1 MGGQGQVRK
10 IREVYAEL
18 ERLNRQAL
26 DPAAHQN
33 PTRMNQ
39 LNQEMKRLRASVG
52 EQTLGDRVES
62 GLGAV
67 FASSAGSVANAAG
80 LAAETAGEFVRAW
93 EGVGDKE
100 IARNRA
106 DMTRKILETGR
117 LTDGRPVTPGMRP
130 QLEEALARYEAE
142 HAAAEPQKSFQERH
156 PVLTKAK
163 TGLYGFA
170 DRAGEDAVRLTAEAK
185 DGLGAAGR
193 LAVDAGIA
201 GGQMG
206 LDVFTAAL
214 TGGSS
219 LAPMAVRA
227 AGGAAQEARQAGADL
242 DRQIKYGL
250 GSAALSV
257 GTEKISN
264 MAAPF
269 RKMFGTGAAERIA
282 GSLVKRFGEN
292 DAVQMMQRLSQTAGG
307 RIALSAIGEG
317 GEEVMEDVLQPFL
330 KRATYDKDAQ
340 FDAGEAGHDFLVGAI
355 LGGLGGTAEQVGQMT
370 RQERKT

>member
-1 MGGQGQVRK
+1 MRPKNRVETGLGADKTVERGVDARKEYDAERQGHFVSAAPWRVSISGKADRRQAMGGQGQVRK

-62 GLGAV
+62 GLGAIA
-67 FASSAGSVANAAG
+67 ASSAGSVANAAG

-185 DGLGAAGR
+185 EGLGAAGQM
-193 LAVDAGIA
+193 AVDVGIA
-201 GGQMG
+201 GGQMEG
-206 LDVFTAAL
+206 PPRNRRFRGERRSKGAGVDLAVRR
-214 TGGSS
+214 GRS
-219 LAPMAVRA
+219 LADFVTTRM
-227 AGGAAQEARQAGADL
+227 
-242 DRQIKYGL
+242 
-250 GSAALSV
+250 
-257 GTEKISN
+257 
-264 MAAPF
+264 
-269 RKMFGTGAAERIA
+269 
-282 GSLVKRFGEN
+282 
-292 DAVQMMQRLSQTAGG
+292 RLL
-307 RIALSAIGEG
+307 RPLP
-317 GEEVMEDVLQPFL
+317 VVLPL
-330 KRATYDKDAQ
+330 
-340 FDAGEAGHDFLVGAI
+340 L
-355 LGGLGGTAEQVGQMT
+355 LWL
-370 RQERKT
+370 